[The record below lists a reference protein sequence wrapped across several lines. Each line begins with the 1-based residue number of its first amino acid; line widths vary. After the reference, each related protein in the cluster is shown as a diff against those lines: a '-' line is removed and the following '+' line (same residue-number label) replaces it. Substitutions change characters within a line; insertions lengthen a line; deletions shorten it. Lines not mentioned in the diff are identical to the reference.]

1 MKIRVLSLLA
11 SALSVVALGTLS
23 TASLFYVYEGE
34 VPQELLK

>member
-1 MKIRVLSLLA
+1 MKKIMYSLLA
-11 SALSVVALGTLS
+11 SGLSLFAIGSVS